1 MRDVMKLTRTV
12 RLSLRSGTSDAHVA
26 PWLSDGWMMPIEVE
40 VELKGT
46 PDESTGYI
54 LPIQQIDLA
63 VQQAAR
69 NCPRNLPPAEW
80 LLDLRDR
87 LAAVLERPIERLSL
101 RPHALLER
109 SIEAP
114 MTDRCLLT
122 LRFDFAASHRLHCPT
137 LGDEENRRVF
147 GKCNNPAGHGHN
159 YRLEVEVACALG
171 PAGLQPERIAAI
183 VNQHA
188 VDRLDHKHLNSD
200 VAEFRETNPSV
211 EWIARTCFGW
221 LQGPLA
227 SAGGTLRRVR
237 LWETEKTSAIYP
249 A

>member
-1 MRDVMKLTRTV
+1 MNLTRTV
-12 RLSLRSGTSDAHVA
+12 RLALRPETSHMSVG
-26 PWLSDGWMMPIEVE
+26 PWQSDGWMVPIEVE
-40 VELKGT
+40 VELEGT
-46 PDESTGYI
+46 PDAVTGYI
-54 LPIQQIDLA
+54 LPIQIIDRA
-63 VQQAAR
+63 VQDAAR
-69 NCPRNLPPAEW
+69 QCDGGLLPGEW
-80 LLDLRDR
+80 LRSLRDS
-87 LAAVLERPIERLSL
+87 LSGILQRPIQRLSL

-109 SIEAP
+109 SIEAT

-122 LRFDFAASHRLHCPT
+122 LRFDFAASHRLHCPS
-137 LGDEENRRVF
+137 LDDAENRRVF

-159 YRLEVEVACALG
+159 YRLEVEVESPTGEAA
-171 PAGLQPERIAAI
+171 LQPERIAGI

-200 VAEFRETNPSV
+200 VDEFRDTNPSV

-227 SAGGTLRRVR
+227 TAGGNLRRVR